1 MFNHFLDTRQ
11 TNSQDAIDKC
21 SITYLGESFPLAL
34 VLEDLREGGRTR
46 LHHPGPPIESPE
58 TVQHVDGILNHPPHL
73 LQEDITFLEAK
84 HVFEYPP
91 PDVYDALIE
100 VFLNTFLPIYSI
112 VHRPEFEDHYRQK
125 KLPWIIVHSC
135 CFIATTFCTDV
146 LIHRAGFAARKD
158 ARYAYYSKAKVL
170 FDTNYERN
178 KIVVLQSTLM
188 LTFWGGGPNDYW
200 NTWSWISAAVTI
212 AETLGI
218 HRSTLGANMSTKD
231 RSLLKRLWWTL
242 VVRDAS
248 CSTLVGRPFRINM
261 EHGDAEMLTLQDF
274 EVDAHILETADH
286 PLKISFADY
295 QIQVARLSLLLY
307 DIDYAR
313 FIPGP
318 KALSMSQ
325 VYDRLQAWKNDL
337 PMAVDWDQSSD
348 LLATCLSMMYDHHLM
363 LASLGVSGSEVAA
376 GGSHTNGVQLPFA
389 ELAAQRVSTQA
400 SAIIMKNQSL
410 MVPHETYQPVFVAG
424 VVSYMSM
431 RSSQTTQSQLGR
443 FVVDNCR
450 MVLHSVRDA
459 WDAAPWIITLFDG
472 LTISVNA
479 SRAQEHG
486 EAHTMDMGRTPGDL
500 SAFMGDLDESTM
512 GFGMP
517 ASWQSNP
524 MFSAL
529 FDVSQPMD
537 GFGSGIIAPQTTAAA
552 SSDDLGDDSRQE
564 RKAEGGVS
572 KQGEDHLRSTHKM
585 DPKLIDCIA
594 SARAIV
600 DRQAASFQQA
610 SPSPPALAPTFA
622 VWDTRASTLPPAT
635 EPLITTP
642 AAPFRPL
649 FALIIDPL
657 SGEIHHPTIHY
668 VFADD
673 EPDGSPLTAAALQ
686 AIEDHEDTTLHGT
699 DEPEQR
705 VVVVDLQGDGR
716 TVAGVTSLSEAFQ
729 GLRTEV
735 GTAPSWGAGKG
746 DGVMINIA
754 GNTGHAD
761 TAGNDRTSQGLGALV
776 ERFEAGMERL
786 GVVMGG
792 EDDKSAGAL

>member
-1 MFNHFLDTRQ
+1 MPSQTPEPTTSSRIRAPKACARCNQKRVKCDASTVGQPCSRCRRSGLEECVLISSRRGQYARRRPIVSSQASDGGEAAASSVNDAERGARRDTGSISNGASGFLSTNGSNGVAPPHRTSQVEAIIEQTTPAEPTPGSQRSGVSSGTAHKEVSWVSMFNHFLDTRQ

-58 TVQHVDGILNHPPHL
+58 TVQYVDGILNHPPHL
-73 LQEDITFLEAK
+73 LPEDVAFLEAK

-91 PDVYDALIE
+91 PNVYDAMIE
-100 VFLNTFLPIYSI
+100 VFLNTFLPIYTL

-146 LIHRAGFAARKD
+146 LIHRAGYATRKD

-178 KIVVLQSTLM
+178 KIVVLQSMLM

-231 RSLLKRLWWTL
+231 RSLLKRLWWML

-274 EVDAHILETADH
+274 EVDAHILEAADH

-376 GGSHTNGVQLPFA
+376 GSHTNGVQLPFA

-400 SAIIMKNQSL
+400 SAIIMKNQSF

-431 RSSQTTQSQLGR
+431 RSSQTTQARLGR
-443 FVVDNCR
+443 SVVDNCR

-472 LTISVNA
+472 LTTSVNA
-479 SRAQEHG
+479 SRAQERG
-486 EAHTMDMGRTPGDL
+486 EAHTMDMGRTPADL

-537 GFGSGIIAPQTTAAA
+537 GF
-552 SSDDLGDDSRQE
+552 
-564 RKAEGGVS
+564 
-572 KQGEDHLRSTHKM
+572 
-585 DPKLIDCIA
+585 
-594 SARAIV
+594 
-600 DRQAASFQQA
+600 
-610 SPSPPALAPTFA
+610 
-622 VWDTRASTLPPAT
+622 
-635 EPLITTP
+635 EP
-642 AAPFRPL
+642 
-649 FALIIDPL
+649 
-657 SGEIHHPTIHY
+657 
-668 VFADD
+668 
-673 EPDGSPLTAAALQ
+673 
-686 AIEDHEDTTLHGT
+686 
-699 DEPEQR
+699 
-705 VVVVDLQGDGR
+705 
-716 TVAGVTSLSEAFQ
+716 
-729 GLRTEV
+729 
-735 GTAPSWGAGKG
+735 
-746 DGVMINIA
+746 
-754 GNTGHAD
+754 
-761 TAGNDRTSQGLGALV
+761 
-776 ERFEAGMERL
+776 GMT
-786 GVVMGG
+786 
-792 EDDKSAGAL
+792 